1 MRDLVAD
8 PSFLL
13 RKKIEGKFSK
23 MYPNKWLPLYSQ
35 VTFSNIPYSV
45 AYEQGKK
52 QRGIMDQIMAQ
63 PDIETNW
70 DSPEVMQ
77 EILNECST
85 FNFQT

>member
-1 MRDLVAD
+1 
-8 PSFLL
+8 
-13 RKKIEGKFSK
+13 
-23 MYPNKWLPLYSQ
+23 
-35 VTFSNIPYSV
+35 V

-52 QRGIMDQIMAQ
+52 QRSIMDEIMAQ

-77 EILNECST
+77 AILNECST

>member
-1 MRDLVAD
+1 
-8 PSFLL
+8 
-13 RKKIEGKFSK
+13 
-23 MYPNKWLPLYSQ
+23 
-35 VTFSNIPYSV
+35 
-45 AYEQGKK
+45 
-52 QRGIMDQIMAQ
+52 MAQ

>member
-1 MRDLVAD
+1 
-8 PSFLL
+8 
-13 RKKIEGKFSK
+13 
-23 MYPNKWLPLYSQ
+23 
-35 VTFSNIPYSV
+35 V

>member
-1 MRDLVAD
+1 
-8 PSFLL
+8 
-13 RKKIEGKFSK
+13 
-23 MYPNKWLPLYSQ
+23 LYSQ

-52 QRGIMDQIMAQ
+52 QRSIMDQIMDH

-70 DSPEVMQ
+70 DNPEVMQ
-77 EILNECST
+77 AILNECSS

>member
-1 MRDLVAD
+1 
-8 PSFLL
+8 LL
-13 RKKIEGKFSK
+13 RKKIEAKFSQL
-23 MYPNKWLPLYSQ
+23 YPNKWLPLYSQ

-52 QRGIMDQIMAQ
+52 QRNIMDVIMAQ

-70 DSPEVMQ
+70 DSPEIMQ
-77 EILNECST
+77 AILNECST